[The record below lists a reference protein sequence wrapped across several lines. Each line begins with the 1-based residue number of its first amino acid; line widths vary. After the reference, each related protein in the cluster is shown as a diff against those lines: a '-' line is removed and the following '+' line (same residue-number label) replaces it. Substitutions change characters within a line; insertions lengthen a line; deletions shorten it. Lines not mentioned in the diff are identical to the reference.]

1 MQVKG
6 FGVKKIQKNITFGE
20 ITVTIFVGLKKKNQ
34 RILFIHGDLKE
45 VNMDLLLGLGKKL

>member
-6 FGVKKIQKNITFGE
+6 FGVKKIEKNITFGE
-20 ITVTIFVGLKKKNQ
+20 ITVTIFVGLKKNQ
-34 RILFIHGDLKE
+34 GILFIHGDLKE